1 MQRTIR
7 NRNETG
13 KSTASASRGLDSR
26 QTVHFV
32 LLGGAVLAALAW
44 LMSGG
49 PAAGQGIE
57 RLGDYGKWQ
66 AYAFD
71 ENGAKA
77 CYIASQPTKDEG
89 AYSKRGDIYA
99 MVTHRPAEKIRDEVS
114 LAAGYVYKE
123 QTAVSVSIDGR
134 NFRLNPYEDTAWA
147 PDPTSD
153 QKIVAAMK
161 AGTTMVVQGVSE
173 RGTQTKD
180 TYSLI
185 GFSKAYQTA
194 ARACGY

>member
-1 MQRTIR
+1 MQRITSK
-7 NRNETG
+7 RNETR
-13 KSTASASRGLDSR
+13 KFTASASRTLDGR
-26 QTVHFV
+26 RAGDFALVA
-32 LLGGAVLAALAW
+32 GAVLAALAW

-89 AYSKRGDIYA
+89 AYSQRGDIYA

>member
-1 MQRTIR
+1 MATF
-7 NRNETG
+7 
-13 KSTASASRGLDSR
+13 A
-26 QTVHFV
+26 
-32 LLGGAVLAALAW
+32 LLAGAIVGALAW
-44 LMSGG
+44 LLTGG

-57 RLGDYGKWQ
+57 RLGDFGKWQ

-71 ENGAKA
+71 ESGAKA

-89 AYSKRGDIYA
+89 NYTKRGEIYA

-114 LAAGYVYKE
+114 LAAGYTYKK
-123 QTAVSVSIDGR
+123 QTNVSVSIDGE
-134 NFRLNPYEDTAWA
+134 NFRLTPVEDTAWA
-147 PDPTSD
+147 PDTMSD
-153 QKIVAAMK
+153 QKMVAAMK
-161 AGTTMVVQGVSE
+161 AGTTMIVQGTSS

-194 ARACGY
+194 AQACGY